1 MLLGVDA
8 CNTPLPL
15 KTYFLVMI
23 SQILVFDKIICR
35 GSVVT

>member
-15 KTYFLVMI
+15 KTYFLII

-35 GSVVT
+35 CSVVT